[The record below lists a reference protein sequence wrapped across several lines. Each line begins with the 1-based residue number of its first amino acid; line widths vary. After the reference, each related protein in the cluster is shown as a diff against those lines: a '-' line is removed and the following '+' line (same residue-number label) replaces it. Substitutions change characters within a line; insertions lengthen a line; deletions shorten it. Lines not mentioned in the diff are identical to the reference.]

1 MLTHIDKKGNAK
13 IVNIS
18 QKKITNRQAV
28 ACGRISVSKKTLQ
41 TIKNNTIK
49 KGDVLTVAKIAGIMS
64 AKNTSGI
71 IPLCHP
77 INIED
82 IQIEFLI
89 NENKNFISAKA
100 LVTCKEKTGVEME
113 ALTALSICLLTI
125 YDMCKAIDK
134 EMIIENIHLI
144 EKIGGKSDFKK

>member
-18 QKKITNRQAV
+18 QKKINKRQAV

-77 INIED
+77 INIA
-82 IQIEFLI
+82 FLI

-113 ALTALSICLLTI
+113 ALTAVSICLLTI